1 MGAPRW
7 TLVFFCICLKA
18 FETKASA
25 WTATLP
31 SSVQGLR
38 GSCVV
43 IPCTFSY
50 PYPSKTPP
58 VFTGIWMDNNG
69 IIFHPIESQIQQG
82 YRSRT
87 KLLGEVANKNCSL
100 KIDPLQLNDNGP
112 FYFRIEIKD
121 YDQYSYRGH
130 MVKITVMNEPDPIQ
144 LLVKEE
150 IKEKEAASA
159 SCSVS
164 YSCPDT
170 PPIFTWS
177 HSGEEVH
184 RSQQLNDHQL
194 QVTSTLTFHP
204 RPPDHNQPLWCNV
217 THQGGQKQ
225 NMFKILHVKYAPV
238 NVKVEYESDV
248 EEGRTVGLTCSSDAN
263 PPASSYEWQ
272 NETGEQIHQGN
283 LYVVQSV
290 SRHLGALFCTAIN
303 DEGRA
308 TSRPVRFNVSYAP
321 EIKAESSCSSEDLWV
336 TCECIV
342 DSNPPSRVTFKL
354 GDKILIGNNRQGD
367 GSYTFRALQTE
378 IESLKFVLCW
388 ANNTMG
394 SSNLQLPFPA
404 DWTGMVL
411 IIYVAAGAGALSLVV
426 LIAVGVFIKCRG
438 RTRDTEASNMSAMM
452 TERAQEAPKWAAT
465 SRKETCDGTPR
476 SEIDYNDHF
485 YGNVGTNWDDPIY
498 ANVQPVE
505 ELPKSAWILQ
515 RQKIPQVFSK

>member
-1 MGAPRW
+1 MSRTPSAPP
-7 TLVFFCICLKA
+7 VPPPPA
-18 FETKASA
+18 GEGVVSSA

-130 MVKITVMNEPDPIQ
+130 MVKITPDPIQ

-225 NMFKILHVKYAPV
+225 NMFKILHVKCKCSSV
-238 NVKVEYESDV
+238 SDV
-248 EEGRTVGLTCSSDAN
+248 EEGRTVGLTCSSYAN

-308 TSRPVRFNVSYAP
+308 TSRPVRFNVLNLLTDAP

-342 DSNPPSRVTFKL
+342 DSNPPSRVTFK
-354 GDKILIGNNRQGD
+354 
-367 GSYTFRALQTE
+367 ALQTE

-394 SSNLQLPFPA
+394 SSNLQLPFPSFS
-404 DWTGMVL
+404 
-411 IIYVAAGAGALSLVV
+411 IPS
-426 LIAVGVFIKCRG
+426 
-438 RTRDTEASNMSAMM
+438 
-452 TERAQEAPKWAAT
+452 
-465 SRKETCDGTPR
+465 
-476 SEIDYNDHF
+476 IDIN
-485 YGNVGTNWDDPIY
+485 
-498 ANVQPVE
+498 
-505 ELPKSAWILQ
+505 ILD
-515 RQKIPQVFSK
+515 ISFP